1 MLSLVFDSIE
11 IRRLSSA
18 NLLALCQVP
27 TPLGYIH
34 NIAKIASIVEV
45 LPCSVRPMY
54 GFFKRLKIHFHK
66 SVILCP

>member
-18 NLLALCQVP
+18 NLLALYQAP

-54 GFFKRLKIHFHK
+54 GFL
-66 SVILCP
+66 SA